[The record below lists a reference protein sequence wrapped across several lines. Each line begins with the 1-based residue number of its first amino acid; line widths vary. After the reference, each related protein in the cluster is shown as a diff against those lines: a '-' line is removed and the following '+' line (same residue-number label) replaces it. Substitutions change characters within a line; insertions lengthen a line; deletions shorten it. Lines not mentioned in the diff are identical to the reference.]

1 MKTDSTMHH
10 IFVNEKQKKMEIK
23 SKRVTQFS
31 SCN

>member
-23 SKRVTQFS
+23 SKRV
-31 SCN
+31 